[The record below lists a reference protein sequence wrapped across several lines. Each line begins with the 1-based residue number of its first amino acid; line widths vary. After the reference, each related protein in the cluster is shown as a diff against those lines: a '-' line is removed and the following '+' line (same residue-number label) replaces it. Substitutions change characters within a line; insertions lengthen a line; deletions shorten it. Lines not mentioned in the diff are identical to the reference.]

1 MPAPRRAG
9 RIAVR
14 QQPPTLAPVGAVLA
28 GALLAGGAVYALP
41 GAHSTRIAVQPDG
54 SMTLASKVQRPTKTE
69 VLPLI
74 AFASL
79 EPDLASAAP
88 IAQPTRSPARAI
100 ARSSKQTLSS
110 SSTAVSRAIPPQ
122 PALEKPIA
130 PPRRDLAGFLAEQ
143 GHVLAPTETGP
154 NPAMP
159 EEAALTPAPPPAT
172 RTPGG
177 EPALAGTE
185 PGVVLAAVAPTAIR
199 NSIEPADAAPA
210 DPVVQTFPT
219 VSVHGIALG
228 AVTMR
233 GDTVHLASLLG
244 LLKLKLPAE
253 EFARLQAAPAADSF
267 VSLAKLRAAGL
278 DVTIDRANERIALAA
293 L

>member
-1 MPAPRRAG
+1 
-9 RIAVR
+9 
-14 QQPPTLAPVGAVLA
+14 
-28 GALLAGGAVYALP
+28 
-41 GAHSTRIAVQPDG
+41 
-54 SMTLASKVQRPTKTE
+54 
-69 VLPLI
+69 
-74 AFASL
+74 
-79 EPDLASAAP
+79 
-88 IAQPTRSPARAI
+88 
-100 ARSSKQTLSS
+100 
-110 SSTAVSRAIPPQ
+110 
-122 PALEKPIA
+122 
-130 PPRRDLAGFLAEQ
+130 
-143 GHVLAPTETGP
+143 
-154 NPAMP
+154 MP